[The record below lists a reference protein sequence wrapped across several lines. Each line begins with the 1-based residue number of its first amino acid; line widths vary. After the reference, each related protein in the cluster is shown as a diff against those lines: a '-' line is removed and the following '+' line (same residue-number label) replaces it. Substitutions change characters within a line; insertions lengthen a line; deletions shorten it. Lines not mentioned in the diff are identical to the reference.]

1 MYTLDLLIS
10 KACNQDCYYCNVY
23 KNTKFKDKTPEV
35 DIDFLKYALSCF
47 DFNLNVIIGGGEPGI
62 VSNLDEVY
70 RTLKDTKK
78 VKNIRL
84 LSNGQVRLNDYD
96 WLKDVD
102 YFEHLIKDIKGTNLI
117 KFYDLDIFPN
127 HKHWKQVIVTTE
139 NVVNSLLD
147 NYEFFEDLGIFNDS
161 FWFKTMNAKTHSA
174 INFKENLIKFYDKI
188 GKTNELYGIIEEDDK
203 KRRCCAKYPYMS
215 SIDFEDKKFLHCNA
229 HSIICER
236 KELSKENVDLNLK
249 GKLFNYNDYCSK
261 CYVYNNNLVE
271 TIFRRTNVKR

>member
-102 YFEHLIKDIKGTNLI
+102 YFDHLI
-117 KFYDLDIFPN
+117 
-127 HKHWKQVIVTTE
+127 QE
-139 NVVNSLLD
+139 N
-147 NYEFFEDLGIFNDS
+147 
-161 FWFKTMNAKTHSA
+161 
-174 INFKENLIKFYDKI
+174 NF
-188 GKTNELYGIIEEDDK
+188 
-203 KRRCCAKYPYMS
+203 
-215 SIDFEDKKFLHCNA
+215 
-229 HSIICER
+229 
-236 KELSKENVDLNLK
+236 
-249 GKLFNYNDYCSK
+249 
-261 CYVYNNNLVE
+261 
-271 TIFRRTNVKR
+271 